1 MSFMRVVITC
11 QPVYKTHI
19 PAISIPQ
26 SSTIRRDAVLKEP
39 HTTQKIF
46 LSSAAVDIA
55 NFNDY
60 RPSWAN
66 SVLRLR
72 VGLISIHWSDQR
84 AMRNS
89 G

>member
-1 MSFMRVVITC
+1 MSFIRVVMTC
-11 QPVYKTHI
+11 QPVYKTHVS
-19 PAISIPQ
+19 AISIPR
-26 SSTIRRDAVLKEP
+26 SSAIRRDAVLKELQ
-39 HTTQKIF
+39 TTVKT
-46 LSSAAVDIA
+46 LPYLATVDIA

-60 RPSWAN
+60 RPSCAN

-72 VGLISIHWSDQR
+72 IGLVSIHWSDQR